1 MENNANTL
9 SEKNVANNS
18 SSIPVVPAQYRIY
31 FFLLVSCFALWGLL
45 NNMTDNLVPSFAKIF
60 MIKAVDSSL
69 VQVAFY
75 GAYAVLAMPAA
86 FIIKKYSYRCRC
98 SCRFRFLYGWCVW
111 LYSSSNFTEL

>member
-9 SEKNVANNS
+9 SEKSVANNS

-69 VQVAFY
+69 VQVAFLL
-75 GAYAVLAMPAA
+75 VHM
-86 FIIKKYSYRCRC
+86 
-98 SCRFRFLYGWCVW
+98 
-111 LYSSSNFTEL
+111 LYSLCQQHLSLKNIPIVLVF

>member
-45 NNMTDNLVPSFAKIF
+45 NNMTDNLVPSFAIIVVIF
-60 MIKAVDSSL
+60 
-69 VQVAFY
+69 
-75 GAYAVLAMPAA
+75 
-86 FIIKKYSYRCRC
+86 
-98 SCRFRFLYGWCVW
+98 
-111 LYSSSNFTEL
+111 

>member
-69 VQVAFY
+69 DKLLSMVHMLYLLCQQHLSLKNIPI
-75 GAYAVLAMPAA
+75 VLV
-86 FIIKKYSYRCRC
+86 F
-98 SCRFRFLYGWCVW
+98 
-111 LYSSSNFTEL
+111 

>member
-18 SSIPVVPAQYRIY
+18 NSIPVVPAQYRIY
-31 FFLLVSCFALWGLL
+31 FFLLVSCFALWGML
-45 NNMTDNLVPSFAKIF
+45 NNMNDTLVPAFAKIF

-75 GAYAVLAMPAA
+75 GAYAVLAMPEKI
-86 FIIKKYSYRCRC
+86 FL
-98 SCRFRFLYGWCVW
+98 SCWCFSRSWFLYDRCIW
-111 LYSSSNFTEL
+111 LYPSSFITKL

>member
-1 MENNANTL
+1 MTKDTTAFAAGAHDVGDT
-9 SEKNVANNS
+9 
-18 SSIPVVPAQYRIY
+18 PVVPHQYRVY

-75 GAYAVLAMPAA
+75 GAYAVLALPAA
-86 FIIKKYSYRCRC
+86 YIIKR
-98 SCRFRFLYGWCVW
+98 
-111 LYSSSNFTEL
+111 